1 MSSEHYFTV
10 NPESSPNF
18 RPLEVT
24 LNSRVVQLTTAS
36 GIFSPDRIDQGT
48 QVLLANSP
56 GTPPSGNL
64 LDLGC
69 GWGPVALTLAMQSPH
84 STIWAVDV
92 NERALELVN
101 INAKALGLEN
111 IRAVLPD
118 QVPEDVTF
126 RAIRSNPPIRIGK
139 NELHNLLMN
148 WLVRLQPGAEAHL
161 VVQKNLGADSLQRW
175 LEISLAP
182 HYSVF
187 RSTTSKGFRIIRVR
201 RKAD

>member
-10 NPESSPNF
+10 NPESPPNF
-18 RPLEVT
+18 RALEVT
-24 LNSRVVQLTTAS
+24 LNDRVVQLTTAS

-56 GTPPSGNL
+56 ATPPSGNL

-69 GWGPVALTLAMQSPH
+69 GWGPISLTLAIQSPH
-84 STIWAVDV
+84 ATVWAVDI
-92 NERALELVN
+92 NERALELVTM
-101 INAKALGLEN
+101 NAQALGLQN

-118 QVPEDVTF
+118 QVPDDISF
-126 RAIRSNPPIRIGK
+126 RTIRSNPPIRIGK
-139 NELHNLLMN
+139 NELHDLLLH
-148 WLVRLQPGAEAHL
+148 WLVRLQPSAEAHL

-175 LEISLAP
+175 LDNSLQSD
-182 HYSVF
+182 YSVF
-187 RSTTSKGFRIIRVR
+187 RTATAKGFRIIRVR